1 MVRRLLI
8 LAVTGSVALAGLA
21 ALSAPDASPVL
32 ANPRAIELS
41 DSTSTASPE
50 PTTTLPTRGAGGAA
64 AATDRVDLDCVDF
77 ATQEEAQAVLDADP
91 ADPNNLD
98 PNHDGIACS
107 LLPHAK
113 SAAPD
118 PLDGPART
126 KRNKRKRDK
135 PTAVPTATA
144 TPRKGGKAKPAAALL
159 TCDDF
164 ATQAD
169 AQQALD
175 ADPSDPYGLDPD
187 GNGVA
192 CEDLLGGGND
202 RAAAK
207 SGKNTQRAAA
217 SGRAKAKQVGSG
229 KAKRA
234 KAKAASAA
242 EPTPTPVPVS
252 DATPTPDAAKPKN
265 RKTRDKQAA
274 DPTPTA
280 TPSPAAAAS
289 KEARGGGKRRN
300 AAQGVAAATQ
310 EPAAPA
316 AKAAPKGRK
325 RVTDSKACGDFQY
338 QEDAQA
344 AYNADPS
351 DPNHLDPDMDGIAC
365 SSLPHRDAEVVAVP
379 KTGSLDEPAAVPLVP
394 VIAGSR

>member
-21 ALSAPDASPVL
+21 ALPAPDAPLVL
-32 ANPRAIELS
+32 ANQRAVELS
-41 DSTSTASPE
+41 DSTPTAAA
-50 PTTTLPTRGAGGAA
+50 LPTRDAGGAA

-91 ADPNNLD
+91 SDPNNLD

-107 LLPHAK
+107 LLPHAQ

-118 PLDGPART
+118 PLDGPAKT
-126 KRNKRKRDK
+126 KRNKRKRSR
-135 PTAVPTATA
+135 PTAVPTTA
-144 TPRKGGKAKPAAALL
+144 AKPRKGAKAKPAAAALL

-202 RAAAK
+202 HAAAK
-207 SGKNTQRAAA
+207 SGKTTQRAAA
-217 SGRAKAKQVGSG
+217 SGKAKAKQVGSG

-265 RKTRDKQAA
+265 RKTRDKLAA

-280 TPSPAAAAS
+280 TPSPVAAAS

>member
-21 ALSAPDASPVL
+21 ALSAPGASPVL
-32 ANPRAIELS
+32 ANQRAIELS

-91 ADPNNLD
+91 SDPNNLD

-107 LLPHAK
+107 LLPHAQ

-144 TPRKGGKAKPAAALL
+144 TPRKGGKAKPAATLL

-192 CEDLLGGGND
+192 CEDLLGGSSGESAARTGKRHK
-202 RAAAK
+202 RAATA
-207 SGKNTQRAAA
+207 GK
-217 SGRAKAKQVGSG
+217 AKAEQAGSG

-252 DATPTPDAAKPKN
+252 DATPTPDAAKSKD

-274 DPTPTA
+274 DLTPTA
-280 TPSPAAAAS
+280 TPSPAAAS
-289 KEARGGGKRRN
+289 KEARGGGKHRN
-300 AAQGVAAATQ
+300 AAQGDSATTK

-316 AKAAPKGRK
+316 AKATPKGRK
-325 RVTDSKACGDFQY
+325 RVMDSKACVDFQY

-351 DPNHLDPDMDGIAC
+351 DPFNLDPDMDGIAC
-365 SSLPHRDAEVVAVP
+365 SSLPHREAEVVAVP
-379 KTGSLDEPAAVPLVP
+379 KTGSPDEPAAVPLIP

>member
-21 ALSAPDASPVL
+21 ALPAPDAPLVL
-32 ANPRAIELS
+32 ASQRAVELS
-41 DSTSTASPE
+41 DSTPTAAA
-50 PTTTLPTRGAGGAA
+50 LPTRDAGGAA

-91 ADPNNLD
+91 SDPNNLD

-107 LLPHAK
+107 LLPHAQ

-118 PLDGPART
+118 PLDGPAKT
-126 KRNKRKRDK
+126 KRNKRKRSR
-135 PTAVPTATA
+135 PTAVPTTA
-144 TPRKGGKAKPAAALL
+144 AKPRKGAKAKPAAAALL

-192 CEDLLGGGND
+192 CEDLLGGSSGESAARTGKRHK
-202 RAAAK
+202 RAATA
-207 SGKNTQRAAA
+207 GK
-217 SGRAKAKQVGSG
+217 AKAEQAGSG

-252 DATPTPDAAKPKN
+252 DATPTPDAAKSKD

-274 DPTPTA
+274 DLTPTA
-280 TPSPAAAAS
+280 TPSPAAAS
-289 KEARGGGKRRN
+289 KEARGGGKHRN
-300 AAQGVAAATQ
+300 AAQGDSATTK

-316 AKAAPKGRK
+316 AKATPKGRK
-325 RVTDSKACGDFQY
+325 RVMDSKACGDFQY

-365 SSLPHRDAEVVAVP
+365 SSLPHRDTDVVAVP
-379 KTGSLDEPAAVPLVP
+379 KTGSIDEPAAVPLVP

>member
-107 LLPHAK
+107 LLPHAQ

-192 CEDLLGGGND
+192 CEDLLGGSSGESAARTGKRHK
-202 RAAAK
+202 RAATA
-207 SGKNTQRAAA
+207 GK
-217 SGRAKAKQVGSG
+217 AKAEQAGSG

-252 DATPTPDAAKPKN
+252 DATPTPDAAKSKD

-274 DPTPTA
+274 DLTPTA
-280 TPSPAAAAS
+280 TPSPAAAS
-289 KEARGGGKRRN
+289 KEARGGGKHRN
-300 AAQGVAAATQ
+300 AAQGDSATTK

-316 AKAAPKGRK
+316 AKATPKGRK
-325 RVTDSKACGDFQY
+325 RVMDSKACGDFQY

-365 SSLPHRDAEVVAVP
+365 SSLPHRDTDVVAVP
-379 KTGSLDEPAAVPLVP
+379 KTGSIDEPAAVPLVP